1 MGNKK
6 YTFVLCDGNSKNS
19 HGFRTNVDG
28 ISLERFRNNP
38 VMLYGHDSY
47 SLDSVIGKWENIRI
61 EDGKLMA
68 DAVFDT
74 DDEMGKRV
82 AGKVERGFLKGCSMG
97 LHVISMVDTD
107 EETVAEK
114 SEILEASVCPI
125 PSDANAVRLYDEN
138 RKELTFE
145 QVRLQ
150 FNNQLNNQEMDK
162 NQEKNEAAQNVS
174 AKDAEI
180 ANLKAQLAE
189 SKKREVDTF
198 LSAAV
203 QSGKIS
209 ESEKANFAK
218 LAEGDFDTVKAIVD
232 AKQPK
237 ATTSLKDLQAQT
249 AASTPAGRES
259 WTYLKWMKE
268 DSEGL
273 KRLKAENPTEFER
286 LKQHFA

>member
-1 MGNKK
+1 MGKK
-6 YTFVLCDGNSKNS
+6 NYTFVLCDGNNKNS

-61 EDGKLMA
+61 EDGKLLA

-150 FNNQLNNQEMDK
+150 FNNQLNNQDMDK
-162 NQEKNEAAQNVS
+162 NQEKNEAAQNVA

-180 ANLKAQLAE
+180 ANLKAQLAAA
-189 SKKREVDTF
+189 KKREVDTF

-209 ESEKANFAK
+209 ESEKTNFAK
-218 LAEGDFDTVKAIVD
+218 LAEGDFDTVKAIID

-249 AASTPAGRES
+249 AATAPAGREN

-268 DSEGL
+268 DPEGL
-273 KRLKAENPTEFER
+273 KRLKAENPSEFER

>member
-1 MGNKK
+1 MAENR
-6 YTFVLCDGNSKNS
+6 YTFVLCDGNNKNS

-28 ISLERFRNNP
+28 IRMERFKSNP

-61 EDGKLMA
+61 ENGKLMA

-74 DDEMGKRV
+74 EDEMGKRV

-97 LHVISMVDTD
+97 LHVISMVDAD
-107 EETVAEK
+107 GEAVAEE

-150 FNNQLNNQEMDK
+150 FNNQLNTQEMK
-162 NQEKNEAAQNVS
+162 EKEENNAAAQNVA

-189 SKKREVDTF
+189 SKKREVETF
-198 LSAAV
+198 LSTAV
-203 QSGKIS
+203 QSGKIA

-218 LAEGDFDTVKAIVD
+218 LAENDFDTVKAIVD

-237 ATTSLKDLQAQT
+237 ATTSLKELQAQT
-249 AASTPAGRES
+249 ASATPAGREN
-259 WTYLKWMKE
+259 WTYLQWMKE
-268 DSEGL
+268 DPNGL
-273 KRLKAENPTEFER
+273 KRMKTENPAEFER
-286 LKQHFA
+286 LKQRFN